1 MTGAASPRARL
12 AHGTLG
18 DMQLTF
24 LGAARTVTGSR
35 FLLDT
40 GKARIIIDSGMFQ
53 GSPHE
58 VIRNRVPL
66 GFDPSTVD
74 AVVLTHAHLDHCGML
89 PELVKQGFDGR
100 IWATSATADLTD
112 IVLRDSAKLQE
123 EFAERA
129 ERRRKKDPARAAKYA
144 RQDREAFD
152 EAVALAGDTAAADT
166 AEGADPGVAAET
178 DASEEGAEAKLH
190 LTRESGGRADPELA
204 VLAQPAEVVITLDDP
219 LYLLPDVERTM
230 PKFRHLRY
238 DAEQEIAPGLHVT
251 LYDAGHILGSAMVR
265 VRVAG
270 DGAGSRDTVVVF
282 SGDLG
287 RPATPIIRDPTP
299 LDSADYVIVESTYG
313 GREHDPQDQSIAD
326 LAEAV
331 RSVERSRGVLLIP
344 SFAIGRTQEIV
355 WELDRL
361 LDRGAI
367 PELPLYLDSPMAG
380 KASDVYRRHPES
392 YDQETSDLLR
402 AQETPLDYPN
412 QIVTNDAEDSKKIN
426 VTEPPFMVV
435 ASNGM
440 LTGGRVLHH
449 FARIAEDPR
458 SLLLFVG
465 YQGEGTL
472 GAHLLQGERRARV
485 DGRDLAVRCQ
495 VKALHG
501 FSAHA
506 DDPEIR
512 AWLGNFVKGR
522 RPGDAGVPR
531 TVFLVHGDPPAQEA
545 IKPKI
550 EAMGLAVHVPTWHE
564 TVRLE

>member
-1 MTGAASPRARL
+1 
-12 AHGTLG
+12 
-18 DMQLTF
+18 MQLTF

-40 GKARIIIDSGMFQ
+40 GKARILIDSGMFQ

-66 GFDPSTVD
+66 GFDPATVD
-74 AVVLTHAHLDHCGML
+74 ALVLTHAHLDHCGML
-89 PELVKQGFDGR
+89 PVLVKQGFDGP
-100 IWATSATADLTD
+100 IFSTSATADLTD

-144 RQDREAFD
+144 SQDRDAYD
-152 EAVALAGDTAAADT
+152 EALALAGETAAADT

-178 DASEEGAEAKLH
+178 GAAEAGADAKLRM
-190 LTRESGGRADPELA
+190 TRESGGRVDPEQA
-204 VLAQPAEVVITLDDP
+204 VLHQPPEVVITLDDP
-219 LYLLPDVERTM
+219 LYLLPDVEQTM
-230 PKFRHLRY
+230 PKFRTVDY
-238 DAEQEIAPGLHVT
+238 GAEQEIAPGVHIT
-251 LYDAGHILGSAMVR
+251 IYDAGHILGSGMVR

-270 DGAGSRDTVVVF
+270 DGPGGRDTVVVF
-282 SGDLG
+282 SGDIG
-287 RPATPIIRDPTP
+287 RPDTPIIRDPTA
-299 LDSADYVIVESTYG
+299 LDAADYVIVESTYG
-313 GREHDPQDQSIAD
+313 GREHDPQDVSIAG
-326 LAEAV
+326 LADAV
-331 RSVERSRGVLLIP
+331 RSVQQSRGVLLIP

-361 LDRGAI
+361 LDRREI

-380 KASDVYRRHPES
+380 KASDVYRRHPEA
-392 YDQETSDLLR
+392 YDQETADLLR
-402 AQETPLDYPN
+402 AHETPLDYPG

-435 ASNGM
+435 SSNGM

-472 GAHLLQGERRARV
+472 GAHLLQGERHARV
-485 DGRDLAVRCQ
+485 DGRDLQVRCQ

-501 FSAHA
+501 FSAHS
-506 DDPEIR
+506 DDPELR
-512 AWLGNFVKGR
+512 AWLGNFIKGR
-522 RPGDAGVPR
+522 RPGDQGVPKR
-531 TVFLVHGDPPAQEA
+531 VFLVHGDPPAQDA

-550 EAMGLAVHVPTWHE
+550 EAMGFSVQIPTWHE
-564 TVRLE
+564 TVTLD

>member
-1 MTGAASPRARL
+1 
-12 AHGTLG
+12 
-18 DMQLTF
+18 MQLTF

-74 AVVLTHAHLDHCGML
+74 ALVLTHAHLDHCGML
-89 PELVKQGFDGR
+89 PVLVKQGFDGR
-100 IWATSATADLTD
+100 IWSTSATADLTD
-112 IVLRDSAKLQE
+112 IVLRDSAKLQG

-129 ERRRKKDPARAAKYA
+129 ERRRTKDPARAAKYA
-144 RQDREAFD
+144 AQDREAYD

-166 AEGADPGVAAET
+166 AEGADPGVAAEAGT
-178 DASEEGAEAKLH
+178 ADAGAQAKLH
-190 LTRESGGRADPELA
+190 LTRESGGRVDPEQA
-204 VLAQPAEVVITLDDP
+204 VLDQPPEVVITLDDP
-219 LYLLPDVERTM
+219 LYLLPDVEQTM
-230 PKFRHLRY
+230 PKFRTLDY
-238 DAEQEIAPGLHVT
+238 GAEQEIAPGVHVT
-251 LYDAGHILGSAMVR
+251 LYDAGHILGSGMVR

-270 DGAGSRDTVVVF
+270 DGPGGRDTIVVF

-287 RPATPIIRDPTP
+287 RPDTPIIRDPTA
-299 LDSADYVIVESTYG
+299 LDAADYVIVESTYG
-313 GREHDPQDQSIAD
+313 GREHDPQDVSIAG
-326 LAEAV
+326 LADAV
-331 RSVERSRGVLLIP
+331 RSVQQSRGVLLIP

-361 LDRGAI
+361 LDQREI

-380 KASDVYRRHPES
+380 KASDVYRKHPEA
-392 YDQETSDLLR
+392 YDQETADLLR
-402 AQETPLDYPN
+402 AHETPLEYPN
-412 QIVTNDAEDSKKIN
+412 QIITNDAEDSKKIN

-435 ASNGM
+435 SSNGM

-472 GAHLLQGERRARV
+472 GAHLLQGERHARV
-485 DGRDLAVRCQ
+485 DGRDLQVRCQ

-506 DDPEIR
+506 DDPELR
-512 AWLGNFVKGR
+512 AWLANFIKGR
-522 RPGDAGVPR
+522 RPGDPGVPKQ
-531 TVFLVHGDPPAQEA
+531 VFLVHGDPPAQDA

-550 EAMGLAVHVPTWHE
+550 EAMGFMVHIPTWHE
-564 TVRLE
+564 TVTLD